1 MSGLGVTGRPL
12 FQCLMCVECYLAVV
26 HPVIFLKYKPLRYRV
41 ICCTAVWILTLG
53 SCFCC
58 MFTMVLFY
66 NYVCF
71 FFLQFF
77 LFLSIQLFCLVAVL
91 RALKLSGPGE
101 RGRERNGENYTK
113 RRAFH
118 LILIT
123 SVSLSIIYVPF
134 TISGFSLILTQH
146 YIKEL
151 FSFSFICTVLAGF
164 IQPGLFLHRV
174 GKVSCL
180 YFP

>member
-1 MSGLGVTGRPL
+1 ML
-12 FQCLMCVECYLAVV
+12 CYLAVV
-26 HPVIFLKYKPLRYRV
+26 HPVIFLKFKPLRYRV

-77 LFLSIQLFCLVAVL
+77 LFLSIQLFCFVAVL

-101 RGRERNGENYTK
+101 REREKWGKLHKEKSISSHSYNFCKLVYYLCAIYYLR
-113 RRAFH
+113 
-118 LILIT
+118 ILFNFDT
-123 SVSLSIIYVPF
+123 
-134 TISGFSLILTQH
+134 
-146 YIKEL
+146 
-151 FSFSFICTVLAGF
+151 A
-164 IQPGLFLHRV
+164 
-174 GKVSCL
+174 L
-180 YFP
+180 Y